1 MTYLELVNDVLTR
14 MREPTVTS
22 VNQNTLSTLI
32 GKFINDAKSQV
43 EAAYSWNAL
52 MDDIS
57 ITTNSTDYKY
67 ALSVNTKYK
76 IDQIL
81 NLTKNIE
88 VTNKPRAWMVKHQ
101 NLGNVV
107 SAVPSYYCIDGSDAS
122 GNPLL
127 SLYPKPDGV
136 YSLKVFATNPQ
147 DSLSASAD
155 VLLVPSEPVVLGA
168 FARALVERGEDGG
181 LNSSEAYA
189 LYRTALS
196 DAIAIE
202 SATVVEESEWVA
214 V

>member
-32 GKFINDAKSQV
+32 GTFINDAKSQV

-67 ALSVNTKYK
+67 SLSVNTKYK

-88 VTNKPRAWMVKHQ
+88 VTNKPRNWMVKHQ

-107 SAVPSYYCIDGSDAS
+107 NAVPSYYCIDGSDDS

-136 YSLKVFATNPQ
+136 YNLTVFATNPQ
-147 DSLSASAD
+147 DPLSASTD
-155 VLLVPSEPVVLGA
+155 VLLVPSEPVLLGA